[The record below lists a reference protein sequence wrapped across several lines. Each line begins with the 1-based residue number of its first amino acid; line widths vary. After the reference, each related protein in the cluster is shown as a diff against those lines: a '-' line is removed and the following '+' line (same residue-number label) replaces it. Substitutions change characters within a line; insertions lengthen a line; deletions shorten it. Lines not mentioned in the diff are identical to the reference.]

1 MYLIRGQNNIKLFK
15 KRFPQIFLSATIGNF
30 DGMHLGHK
38 AILEKVKK
46 NAKEK
51 NLSTLVIFTEPHATE
66 YFSKINNTSPPPRII
81 PWRDKLRLISENGI
95 DFCMLLRFD
104 DSLKSMTPKQFTEKI
119 LEELQIKSL
128 TIGDDFKFGKDRKG
142 DYQFLKNW
150 GDSLGIEIHKT
161 DTIKVDDQRVSST
174 RIREALISNNFET
187 ANAMLDWH
195 YSYSGKVVYGNQLG
209 RAIGVPTAN
218 IWIPKQKLPISGV
231 YAVRCL
237 VDHPELKDYKILYSG
252 IANMGIRPTVGGTRP
267 VLETHIFDFEK
278 DIYGSRITV
287 QFIEKIREEIKFD
300 TIELLKSQIK
310 KDIEEAKKILNYR
323 HG

>member
-15 KRFPQIFLSATIGNF
+15 KRFPEISLSATIGNF

-51 NLSTLVIFTEPHATE
+51 NLSTLVIFTEPHAAE
-66 YFSKINNTSPPPRII
+66 YFSKVNNTSPPPRII

-104 DSLKSMTPKQFTEKI
+104 ESLKSMTPEQFTEKI

-150 GDSLGIEIHKT
+150 GESMSIEIYKT

-174 RIREALISNNFET
+174 RIREALISNNFKN
-187 ANAMLDWH
+187 ANVMLDWH

-209 RAIGVPTAN
+209 REIGVPTAN

-237 VDHPELKDYKILYSG
+237 VDHAKYLG

-278 DIYGSRITV
+278 DIYGRRITV
-287 QFIEKIREEIKFD
+287 QFIEKIREEVKFD
-300 TIELLKSQIK
+300 SIDLLKSQIK
-310 KDIEEAKKILNYR
+310 KDIEEAKKILD
-323 HG
+323 

>member
-1 MYLIRGQNNIKLFK
+1 
-15 KRFPQIFLSATIGNF
+15 
-30 DGMHLGHK
+30 
-38 AILEKVKK
+38 
-46 NAKEK
+46 
-51 NLSTLVIFTEPHATE
+51 
-66 YFSKINNTSPPPRII
+66 
-81 PWRDKLRLISENGI
+81 
-95 DFCMLLRFD
+95 
-104 DSLKSMTPKQFTEKI
+104 
-119 LEELQIKSL
+119 
-128 TIGDDFKFGKDRKG
+128 
-142 DYQFLKNW
+142 
-150 GDSLGIEIHKT
+150 
-161 DTIKVDDQRVSST
+161 
-174 RIREALISNNFET
+174 
-187 ANAMLDWH
+187 MLDWH

-209 RAIGVPTAN
+209 REIGVPTAN

-237 VDHPELKDYKILYSG
+237 VDHGKYLG

-278 DIYGSRITV
+278 DIYGRRITV

>member
-15 KRFPQIFLSATIGNF
+15 KRFPEISLSATIGNF
-30 DGMHLGHK
+30 DGMHLGLK

-51 NLSTLVIFTEPHATE
+51 NLSTLVIFTEPHAAE

-104 DSLKSMTPKQFTEKI
+104 KSLKSMTPEQFTEKI

-150 GDSLGIEIHKT
+150 GESMSIEIDKT

-174 RIREALISNNFET
+174 RIREALISNNFKN
-187 ANAMLDWH
+187 ANVMLDWH

-209 RAIGVPTAN
+209 REIGVPTAN

-237 VDHPELKDYKILYSG
+237 VDHGKYLG

-278 DIYGSRITV
+278 DIYGRRITV
-287 QFIEKIREEIKFD
+287 QFIEKIREEVKFD
-300 TIELLKSQIK
+300 SIDLLKSQIK
-310 KDIEEAKKILNYR
+310 KDIEEAKKILD
-323 HG
+323 

>member
-1 MYLIRGQNNIKLFK
+1 
-15 KRFPQIFLSATIGNF
+15 
-30 DGMHLGHK
+30 
-38 AILEKVKK
+38 
-46 NAKEK
+46 
-51 NLSTLVIFTEPHATE
+51 
-66 YFSKINNTSPPPRII
+66 
-81 PWRDKLRLISENGI
+81 
-95 DFCMLLRFD
+95 MLLRFD
-104 DSLKSMTPKQFTEKI
+104 ESLKSMTPEQFTEKI

-150 GDSLGIEIHKT
+150 GESMSIEIDKT

-174 RIREALISNNFET
+174 RIREALISNNFKN
-187 ANAMLDWH
+187 ANVMLDWH

-209 RAIGVPTAN
+209 REIGVPTAN

-237 VDHPELKDYKILYSG
+237 VDHGKYLG

-278 DIYGSRITV
+278 DIYGRRITV
-287 QFIEKIREEIKFD
+287 QFIEKIREEVKFD
-300 TIELLKSQIK
+300 SIDLLKSQIK
-310 KDIEEAKKILNYR
+310 KDIEEAKKILD
-323 HG
+323 

>member
-15 KRFPQIFLSATIGNF
+15 KRFPDISLSATIGNF

-46 NAKEK
+46 NAKER
-51 NLSTLVIFTEPHATE
+51 NLSSLVIFTEPHAAE

-81 PWRDKLRLISENGI
+81 PWRDKLRLISKNDI

-104 DSLKSMTPKQFTEKI
+104 ESLKSMTPKQFTERI

-209 RAIGVPTAN
+209 REIGVPTAN

-231 YAVRCL
+231 YAVRCI
-237 VDHPELKDYKILYSG
+237 VDNAKYLG
-252 IANMGIRPTVGGTRP
+252 IANMGIRPTVGGKRP

-287 QFIEKIREEIKFD
+287 QFIEKIREEVKFD
-300 TIELLKSQIK
+300 SIDLLKSQIK
-310 KDIEEAKKILNYR
+310 KDIEEAKKILI
-323 HG
+323 